1 MRPWNV
7 VLGIIMGSAVALSVA
22 LGMTAIVFLLLP
34 EYSTRLAPERW
45 PLLKGILW
53 SWSLAAVAAGS
64 FIGELRQR
72 RWRLPLQ
79 AVLVAMLATLLW
91 LYWP

>member
-7 VLGIIMGSAVALSVA
+7 FLGIIMGSAVALAVA
-22 LGMTAIVFLLLP
+22 LGMTAIVFALLP
-34 EYSTRLAPERW
+34 EYSLRLAPERW
-45 PLLKGILW
+45 PLFKGLLW

-79 AVLVAMLATLLW
+79 GLLGVMLATLLW

>member
-34 EYSTRLAPERW
+34 EYATRLAPERW
-45 PLLKGILW
+45 PLFKGILL
-53 SWSLAAVAAGS
+53 SWSLAALAGGS

-79 AVLVAMLATLLW
+79 GALMLMLATLLW
-91 LYWP
+91 IYWP